1 MFLVG
6 ELSRLAS
13 YVRLYR
19 RLHERRMDRLNE
31 MNIAPAF
38 FLTTYSYRLPIGPQL
53 MNRCTPEY

>member
-38 FLTTYSYRLPIGPQL
+38 FLTTIDSLVTHWTAADESLYP
-53 MNRCTPEY
+53 